1 MSAYAGKPLP
11 TWQVLD
17 RETGELVD
25 TVEPGSE
32 MDLALMA
39 GFDHW
44 LLRSEVAFNVL
55 TREHIYRPGNTRNLL
70 AQMTRDATSAGAA
83 GQGFE
88 ATR

>member
-1 MSAYAGKPLP
+1 MTTYAGKPLP

-17 RETGELVD
+17 RETGVLVD
-25 TVEPGSE
+25 TVEPGTQW
-32 MDLALMA
+32 DLDLLA
-39 GFDHW
+39 GQPGL

-55 TREHIYRPGNTRNLL
+55 TREHIYRTAPPLRLL
-70 AQMTRDATSAGAA
+70 AQMTRDATVGVAT